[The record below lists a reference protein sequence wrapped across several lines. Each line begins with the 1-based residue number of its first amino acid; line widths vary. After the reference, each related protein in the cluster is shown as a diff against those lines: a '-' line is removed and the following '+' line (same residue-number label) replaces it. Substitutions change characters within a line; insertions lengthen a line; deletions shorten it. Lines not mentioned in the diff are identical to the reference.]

1 MKYLKMSIMNAI
13 TLYQRGLKMNSRLS
27 AGCALLLMLAFLLTG
42 CASGKRSYSSGEQ
55 AIQDRNYDLAVAE
68 FSEAVQADPSN
79 AEFRARLAT
88 ARGRAA
94 WFHLENGRE
103 LKTEK
108 KYVEA
113 SSEFRLAIALNPVL
127 DVAALEYRKVQSLIE
142 ARELAAEAQDHLHA
156 RRLVKAEK
164 LALQAL
170 EIDPDNEA
178 AQKLIDQLTQESKV
192 RLGGFDLD
200 VDSKKPVT
208 LKFKDA
214 KLQEVF
220 KILNRLS
227 GINFI
232 FDEDLKNEQVTLLL
246 EDATFAQALELLMKM
261 NNLGSRV
268 LNPKTVII
276 YSNTKDKQ
284 KQYEDQIIQTFYLS
298 SIDAKKAV
306 NMLRTML
313 QLRKI
318 YVHEELNAIVVRDR
332 PDVIELVSQMLTNAD
347 LADSEVVFDLELIE
361 VSHGDLLKFGP
372 ELSPYGISVAGVKNG
387 DIIDNTLPSTG
398 VGNLI
403 TELDG
408 IDAFFTL
415 PTATF
420 DFSKQLTDTEILATP
435 KIRVKNREK
444 AKVHVGTREPSITS
458 TISGENVSENVQY
471 IDVGVKVDV
480 EPVIQLDGTVRAK
493 IRLEVSS
500 ASDPIETSNSRVF
513 TINTTNAETSLILKD
528 GERTILG
535 GLIRT
540 VDQET
545 KDTIPILGDIPLIGS
560 LFTHYDITEGKREIL
575 LSVTPHIVKKV
586 DIPGRNASRIWSGGE
601 EELKAG
607 PNFAAFAEKPDPD
620 DTPVN
625 APPKVMPPPAEKPA
639 PVTELEPV
647 EATVVAPRELEQPTI
662 PTEEPAASAQVP
674 PVTPVAIVPEPL
686 QPEIGQPLTPE
697 TGVQEQVAQIEVPPA
712 EIRTPVQTAKLFV
725 SGAQLVD
732 VGDEFSVELQ
742 VSEINSL
749 YSAPLFVNYDPILL
763 DFVRADEGGFL
774 RAPGQSTVFTS
785 SPNRSRGELII
796 GNKQGAGGEG
806 ASGSGTLT
814 RIIFKAKK
822 AGNAV
827 IRPNRV
833 NFRDPS
839 GSRMPINVDQFKVE
853 IR

>member
-1 MKYLKMSIMNAI
+1 MN
-13 TLYQRGLKMNSRLS
+13 KRLI
-27 AGCALLLMLAFLLTG
+27 AGFSLFLLLASLMTG
-42 CASGKRSYSSGEQ
+42 CASGRRSYSHGVEAMQ
-55 AIQDRNYDLAVAE
+55 EKNYDLAVAE
-68 FSEAVQADPSN
+68 LTRAQEADPDN
-79 AEFRARLAT
+79 AEFRARLAA
-88 ARGRAA
+88 ARSRAA
-94 WFHLENGRE
+94 YAHLENGRS
-103 LKTEK
+103 LKSERK
-108 KYVEA
+108 LVEA
-113 SSEFRLAIALNPVL
+113 GSEYRLAIALSPTL
-127 DVAALEYRKVQSLIE
+127 DVAALEYREVQRMIE
-142 ARELAAEAQDHLHA
+142 ARQLAAEAQEHLHA

-164 LALQAL
+164 LAKEAL
-170 EIDPDNEA
+170 ETDPENETA
-178 AQKLIDQLTQESKV
+178 RLLMEQLKQEDKA
-192 RLGGFDLD
+192 RLGGYELD
-200 VDSKKPVT
+200 VESKKPVT
-208 LKFKDA
+208 LKFKNA
-214 KLQEVF
+214 KLDEVF

-232 FDEDLKNEQVTLLL
+232 FDEDLKGEQVTLLL
-246 EDATFAQALELLMKM
+246 EEATFAQALELLMKM

-276 YSNTKDKQ
+276 YSNTKEKQ

-318 YVHEELNAIVVRDR
+318 YVHEELNAIVVRDN
-332 PDVIELVSQMLTNAD
+332 PDTIELVGQILANAD

-372 ELSPYGISVAGVKNG
+372 ELSPYGVSVAGVKNG
-387 DIIDNTLPSTG
+387 DIIDSSMPSTG
-398 VGNLI
+398 VGNMINDL
-403 TELDG
+403 TG

-420 DFSKQLTDTEILATP
+420 DFSKQLLDTDILATP

-458 TISGENVSENVQY
+458 TISGDNISENVQY

-480 EPVIQLDGTVRAK
+480 EPIIQLDGTVQAK

-545 KDTIPILGDIPLIGS
+545 KDTIPFLGDLPLIGA
-560 LFTHYDITEGKREIL
+560 LFTHYDISEGKREIL
-575 LSVTPHIVKKV
+575 LSVTPHIVKKI
-586 DIPGRNASRIWSGGE
+586 DIPERKEARIWSGGE
-601 EELKAG
+601 DELKAG
-607 PNFAAFAEKPDPD
+607 PNFAAFADKPEPGEGVQPSIPS
-620 DTPVN
+620 PVA
-625 APPKVMPPPAEKPA
+625 APQPVMAPAAEPRPEPVMPPVQQPSSVPVETMEPEAALPVATPNAPDVSPA
-639 PVTELEPV
+639 PD
-647 EATVVAPRELEQPTI
+647 APQT
-662 PTEEPAASAQVP
+662 
-674 PVTPVAIVPEPL
+674 
-686 QPEIGQPLTPE
+686 GQPLVPVATSSE
-697 TGVQEQVAQIEVPPA
+697 EEQVAQVDLPPA
-712 EIRTPVQTAKLFV
+712 EIRTPVQTARVFV
-725 SGAQLVD
+725 SGTQLVN
-732 VGDEFSVELQ
+732 VGDEFTVDLQ
-742 VSEINSL
+742 VSEVDSL
-749 YSAPLFVNYDPILL
+749 YSAPLFINYDPMLL
-763 DFVRADEGGFL
+763 DFVRADEGDFL
-774 RAPGQSTVFTS
+774 RLPGQSTVFTS

-796 GNKQGAGGEG
+796 GNKQGAGGSG

-814 RIIFKAKK
+814 RVVFKAKQ
-822 AGNAV
+822 AGKAV

-839 GSRMPINVDQFKVE
+839 GTRMAVSVDQFTVE